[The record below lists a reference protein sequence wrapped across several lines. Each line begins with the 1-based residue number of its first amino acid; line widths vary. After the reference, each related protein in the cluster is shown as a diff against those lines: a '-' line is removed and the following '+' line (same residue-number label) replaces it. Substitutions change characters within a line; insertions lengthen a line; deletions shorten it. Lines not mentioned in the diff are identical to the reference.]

1 MDMRDVGLIVLYRWR
16 LHPGMETSFVEA
28 WSRISELLRSQRGS
42 LGSRLHHGSDGLWY
56 SYAQW
61 PSAQARDQAFAQP
74 PVDAEASEQMRAAI
88 AERFPEVVLDAV
100 ADYLMFP
107 DDIKK

>member
-1 MDMRDVGLIVLYRWR
+1 MVCGTV
-16 LHPGMETSFVEA
+16 T
-28 WSRISELLRSQRGS
+28 RSGQA
-42 LGSRLHHGSDGLWY
+42 LK
-56 SYAQW
+56 
-61 PSAQARDQAFAQP
+61 ARDQAFAQP

-107 DDIKK
+107 DGIK